1 MPFFGVGRLAI
12 SESLFAAD
20 ERVPP
25 EAVFAASREV
35 PAEVFAAFFSA
46 ALRVVFVSFAAL
58 FLPTAEAVFFA
69 AVFGFALFDFA
80 DSARFSFA

>member
-1 MPFFGVGRLAI
+1 MLSSSYMPFFGVGRLAI
-12 SESLFAAD
+12 SESRFAAD

-25 EAVFAASREV
+25 KAVFTAVRGA
-35 PAEVFAAFFSA
+35 PAEVFARFFSA

-69 AVFGFALFDFA
+69 
-80 DSARFSFA
+80 